1 MKIKLKRIKYMDNE
15 YANLKERILSDYEK
29 KGQISVSEEEID
41 NVSEDIIWKDKCIYI
56 DVDMDSI
63 NEIAKSEMPNNQKN
77 AAYAT
82 LFQNI
87 FNNEELNLPTN
98 LVYDRYLWTY
108 LNLTFFKKAIYIIYF
123 EKDVQNCNK
132 KGEDLKRD
140 KVERYY
146 FNECDPSKLDRTGF
160 RFNWYMG
167 EILDA
172 KNHEERCKTAFE
184 FIDSVK
190 AIGERTLSNNYD
202 VLNAYV
208 DAIIKNN
215 KNSKFKDKELRKVI
229 PAHINCCAAVLMYD
243 AYEYD
248 ELVDIIADEQMA
260 VIQSS

>member
-1 MKIKLKRIKYMDNE
+1 MNV
-15 YANLKERILSDYEK
+15 IL
-29 KGQISVSEEEID
+29 
-41 NVSEDIIWKDKCIYI
+41 
-56 DVDMDSI
+56 
-63 NEIAKSEMPNNQKN
+63 
-77 AAYAT
+77 
-82 LFQNI
+82 
-87 FNNEELNLPTN
+87 
-98 LVYDRYLWTY
+98 
-108 LNLTFFKKAIYIIYF
+108 
-123 EKDVQNCNK
+123 
-132 KGEDLKRD
+132 
-140 KVERYY
+140 
-146 FNECDPSKLDRTGF
+146 
-160 RFNWYMG
+160 NWYMG

-202 VLNAYV
+202 ILNAYV

-248 ELVDIIADEQMA
+248 ELVDIIANEQMA